1 MDITIAVNLDAG
13 FFSDIGSKKNE
24 RQNPFSTGIAT
35 LDLLRYH
42 LGLRTSAGSDIIIT
56 PEIQKT
62 FITEMHEGKTFIQK
76 GVEAT
81 EPLIP
86 KIKNLI
92 ETMPS

>member
-1 MDITIAVNLDAG
+1 
-13 FFSDIGSKKNE
+13 
-24 RQNPFSTGIAT
+24 
-35 LDLLRYH
+35 
-42 LGLRTSAGSDIIIT
+42 
-56 PEIQKT
+56 
-62 FITEMHEGKTFIQK
+62 MHEGKTFIQK